1 MNERKSRFL
10 GLATLPED
18 PALLAL
24 REQAT
29 PKTVEATPAKTW
41 PGKLAEEQSRGL
53 EGRLASANKK
63 LQELENSGRML
74 LSLDP
79 KTIRRSPHANR
90 HQLSLQNTDQDFQE
104 LKASFRRDGQILP
117 VIVRAVG
124 DDSEHPYELI
134 AGHRRHEVALQIDA
148 ETPGGFRLSAAL
160 DSAAQD
166 PAQLALH
173 MYLENA
179 ARKDLSAFEMGT
191 MFARWLADGIYD
203 SQVAIARVTGKDKST
218 IGNYIAIAELPPE
231 IIAAFRDPRMI
242 AVYWN
247 KGLTSACREQSQ
259 QTLARAAKLAKQE
272 PPPAADYVF
281 KFLTSGPAA
290 KSSRG
295 RGSKLQDTVRVDNKE
310 LFKIVM
316 RGCKWTIDSAQVQ
329 PDKRADFYARL
340 KAYAHEYIAGQL
352 EAPK

>member
-1 MNERKSRFL
+1 MSERKSRFL

-18 PALLAL
+18 PALRVL
-24 REQAT
+24 RDREL
-29 PKTVEATPAKTW
+29 PKPVEGTPAKTW

-63 LQELENSGRML
+63 LQDLENSGRVL

-79 KTIRRSPHANR
+79 KIIRRSPLANR
-90 HQLSLQNTDQDFQE
+90 HQLSLQVGDEDFKE
-104 LKASFRRDGQILP
+104 LKSSFQRDGQILP
-117 VIVRAVG
+117 VIVRAVN
-124 DDSEHPYELI
+124 DDPEHPYELVS
-134 AGHRRHEVALQIDA
+134 GHRRHEVALQLDA
-148 ETPGGFRLSAAL
+148 ETAGGFRLSAAL
-160 DSAAQD
+160 DSAAHD

-231 IIAAFRDPRMI
+231 VIAAFRDPRTI

-247 KGLTSACREQSQ
+247 KGLTSACRNQPQ
-259 QTLARAAKLAKQE
+259 QTLARAAKLTKQDPA
-272 PPPAADYVF
+272 PPPDYVF
-281 KFLTSGPAA
+281 KFLTTGPAA
-290 KSSRG
+290 KSSKA
-295 RGSKLQDTVRVDNKE
+295 RGSKLQDTVRVDDKE

-316 RGCKWTIDSAQVQ
+316 RGSKWTIDSAQVE
-329 PDKRADFYARL
+329 PDKRAEFYALL
-340 KAYAHEYIAGQL
+340 KAYTHEYIAGQL
-352 EAPK
+352 EARK